1 MATMPSGAASRVG
14 WRCGRELLRR
24 RKDRDWRNA
33 TWHGW
38 HCWRMAKASEGLK
51 RRGGLFGLLDLPQLF
66 GWI

>member
-14 WRCGRELLRR
+14 WRCGRKLLRR

-38 HCWRMAKASEGLK
+38 RMAKASEGLN
-51 RRGGLFGLLDLPQLF
+51 RRGGLLDLPQLF
-66 GWI
+66 GWN